1 MRPAGAGFIYD
12 HAVGAYQ
19 PVNERL
25 DADGSKPCFA
35 VGDHD
40 ARLHN
45 ITRNNLCLQARIDN
59 FQIHPVVGDLAA
71 FKARALHFANDGQ
84 NNAGD
89 VQIVDAAIA
98 VAEKRSGLAVHR
110 AQQLLFWL
118 FLEPAVDVV
127 AQKRGIA
134 LEHPVIILAGNVQ
147 IGADLLMRGL
157 LNLQR
162 LDLVDA
168 LTVEHTDHRAVAPG
182 IHVQTVGCDQIVCL
196 CLLLA
201 QDLAAHILNTASAF
215 HLCVSLPSKNLP

>member
-19 PVNERL
+19 PVNEWL
-25 DADGSKPCFA
+25 NVDGTKSCLA
-35 VGDHD
+35 VGDHN
-40 ARLHN
+40 AGLHN
-45 ITRNNLCLQARIDN
+45 ITGNYLCLQAWIDN
-59 FQIHPVVGDLAA
+59 FQIHPVVSDLAA
-71 FKARALHFANDGQ
+71 FKACALHFANDGK

-110 AQQLLFWL
+110 AQQLLFRL
-118 FLEPAVDVV
+118 LLEPAVDVV

-147 IGADLLMRGL
+147 IGADLLVCGL
-157 LNLQR
+157 LDLQW
-162 LDLVDA
+162 LDLVDTLA
-168 LTVEHTDHRAVAPG
+168 VEHTDHRAVAIC

-215 HLCVSLPSKNLP
+215 HSNFRSFLKKLP

>member
-1 MRPAGAGFIYD
+1 MRPAGAGFVYH
-12 HAVGAYQ
+12 HAIGAHQ

-25 DADGSKPCFA
+25 NVDGSKPCLA
-35 VGDHD
+35 VGDHN
-40 ARLHN
+40 ARLHD
-45 ITRNNLCLQARIDN
+45 ITGNHLCLQARIDDL
-59 FQIHPVVGDLAA
+59 QIHPVVGDLAA
-71 FKARALHFANDGQ
+71 FKARALHFANDGK

-110 AQQLLFWL
+110 AQQLLLRF

-215 HLCVSLPSKNLP
+215 HSNFRSLLK